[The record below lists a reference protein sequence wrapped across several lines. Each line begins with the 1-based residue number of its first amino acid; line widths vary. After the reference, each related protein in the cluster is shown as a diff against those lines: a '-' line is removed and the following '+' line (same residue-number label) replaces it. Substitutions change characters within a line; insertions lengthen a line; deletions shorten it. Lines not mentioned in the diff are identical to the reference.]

1 MVTVNI
7 DVSDG
12 LANGACGSVVGID
25 NTNDT
30 VHVILVEFDN
40 RRVGLKAITESQY
53 RQTYPTAV
61 PIKRHNVQFYT
72 GRGRRSVQ
80 AQRTQ
85 FPLTLAWACTIHK
98 VQGNNN
104 NNHLF
109 NHARLV
115 FTA

>member
-1 MVTVNI
+1 M
-7 DVSDG
+7 
-12 LANGACGSVVGID
+12 CGSVVGIY

-30 VHVILVEFDN
+30 VHAILVEFDN
-40 RRVGLKAITESQY
+40 RRVGVKAITESQH
-53 RQTYPTAV
+53 RHPTAV

-80 AQRTQ
+80 AQHTQ

-104 NNHLF
+104 NHLF
-109 NHARLV
+109 NHD
-115 FTA
+115 